1 MRREGLA
8 RPALESGPRLKEG
21 LPSPCQA
28 LLVLQRAVLISLG
41 TPGTLAFLPLLGDP
55 GQLPIFTILP

>member
-8 RPALESGPRLKEG
+8 GPALESGPRLKEG

-28 LLVLQRAVLISLG
+28 LVLQRAVLISLG
-41 TPGTLAFLPLLGDP
+41 APGTLAFLPLLGDP
-55 GQLPIFTILP
+55 GRLPIFTILP